1 MSFLLALLLSLGLL
15 FGPDDGIPK
24 ARQGTFALVNARIE
38 TVTNGV
44 IERGTVVIRND
55 RILAIGA
62 DVAVPSEAEVI
73 DCTGLT
79 VYPGLIDTGSLLG
92 LTEVGSD
99 PRTQDYRELGLLT
112 PHMEALT
119 AVNPNSVLIPV
130 TRVSGVTTVLTE
142 PQGNLFPGVAALIH
156 LHGYTPAQ
164 MFAGMRAMILE
175 FPRTGRAGPWDRRTD
190 EEIEKAAEKA
200 LKQLNDTWAEAV
212 LAARIDSAFQANPAN
227 DHAPAR
233 VPEMQAMI
241 PVVRGQMPLLLK
253 VDAANDILKALDWV
267 KEKSLHNV
275 IFSGV
280 AEGWR
285 VADKIAAAGIPCFVG
300 PVLATPTRPSDRY
313 DKPYA
318 NAGLLRQAGVR
329 IAIRSGEAENTRNL
343 PYHAGFAAT
352 YGLGREEA
360 LRAVTIAPAEILGM
374 AAELGSL
381 EAGKRASLFVTDGDP
396 FETKTQVRHV
406 FIDGYQ
412 IPLVSRQTQL
422 YEEFLHREPGLQK
435 HQPPKPGTN

>member
-1 MSFLLALLLSLGLL
+1 MSFFLALLLSLGLL
-15 FGPDDGIPK
+15 FGSDDGIPK

-44 IERGTVVIRND
+44 IERGTVVIRQD
-55 RILAIGA
+55 RIVALGPAVAIPA
-62 DVAVPSEAEVI
+62 DAEVI

-99 PRTQDYRELGLLT
+99 PRTQDYQELGTLT

-119 AVNPNSVLIPV
+119 AVNPNSTLIPV
-130 TRVSGVTTVLTE
+130 TRVAGVTAVLTE
-142 PQGNLFPGVAALIH
+142 PQGNLFPGVAALVH

-190 EEIEKAAEKA
+190 EEISKAAEKA
-200 LKQLNDTWAEAV
+200 LQQLNDTWAEAV
-212 LAARIDSAFQANPAN
+212 LAARIDSAYQAHPEEGRTPAW
-227 DHAPAR
+227 
-233 VPEMQAMI
+233 VPEMQAMM
-241 PVVRGQMPLLLK
+241 PVVRGQMPLIVK
-253 VDAANDILKALDWV
+253 VNAASDILKALDWV
-267 KEKSLHNV
+267 KEKGLHRV

-285 VADKIAAAGIPCFVG
+285 VADKIAAAGIPCLVG
-300 PVLATPTRPSDRY
+300 PVLATPTRDSDRY
-313 DKPYA
+313 DRPYA
-318 NAGLLRQAGVR
+318 NAGLLRQAGVKV
-329 IAIRSGEAENTRNL
+329 AIRSGEAENTRNL
-343 PYHAGFAAT
+343 PYHAGFAAA
-352 YGLGREEA
+352 YGLGQAEA
-360 LRAVTIAPAEILGM
+360 LRAVTIVPAEILGV

-381 EAGKRASLFVTDGDP
+381 EVGKRASLFVADGDP
-396 FETKTQVRHV
+396 FETRTQVRHL

-435 HQPPKPGTN
+435 HPPPKPGTN